1 MFEKFTE
8 RAQKVVMY
16 AQEEAIE
23 LRHGY
28 IGTEHILLGI
38 LEENGLSKNLL
49 NKKNVTLEIVK
60 ELILQ
65 YEGQGD
71 FGIDQNQIPL
81 TPRTKRILD
90 LSLVEARN
98 LNQNYVTPE
107 HILLAIT
114 RESDGVAYTILTN
127 IGVNMDSLRQ
137 ELLSS
142 FSNQGNG
149 KTTKKLKKLEV

>member
-49 NKKNVTLEIVK
+49 NKKKCDIRNC
-60 ELILQ
+60 
-65 YEGQGD
+65 
-71 FGIDQNQIPL
+71 
-81 TPRTKRILD
+81 KRID
-90 LSLVEARN
+90 
-98 LNQNYVTPE
+98 T
-107 HILLAIT
+107 
-114 RESDGVAYTILTN
+114 TI
-127 IGVNMDSLRQ
+127 
-137 ELLSS
+137 
-142 FSNQGNG
+142 
-149 KTTKKLKKLEV
+149 

>member
-71 FGIDQNQIPL
+71 FGML
-81 TPRTKRILD
+81 
-90 LSLVEARN
+90 
-98 LNQNYVTPE
+98 
-107 HILLAIT
+107 
-114 RESDGVAYTILTN
+114 
-127 IGVNMDSLRQ
+127 
-137 ELLSS
+137 
-142 FSNQGNG
+142 
-149 KTTKKLKKLEV
+149 KLEI